1 MKNGIKKDL
10 ANCRILVGI
19 KGGEFTCHD
28 DQGVV
33 LWSVG
38 LIAGIHTLIADQL
51 RGLMD
56 AGNKFSVSG
65 DVTIKKRSNGLI
77 VAQGFGKDAVRSD
90 ANPDF
95 VGRPLSPA
103 EVALNNEVEKA
114 RKLRKASEKVLY
126 DLNNKAGKERLR
138 EAQENLQV
146 PPGTKEVTPEVTE
159 KPEAVE
165 SKVTEGGDA

>member
-19 KGGEFTCHD
+19 NGGEFTCHD
-28 DQGVV
+28 DQGEV

-38 LIAGIHTLIADQL
+38 LLAGIHPLLAEQL
-51 RGLMD
+51 RELMD

-77 VAQGFGKDAVRSD
+77 VAQGFGEDALRSD

-103 EVALNNEVEKA
+103 EVALNKEVEKA
-114 RKLRKASEKVLY
+114 RKFRKESEKIFREM
-126 DLNNKAGKERLR
+126 NNKAVGEKRR
-138 EAQENLQV
+138 EAQEKLQL
-146 PPGTKEVTPEVTE
+146 PPETKEVTPEVTKE
-159 KPEAVE
+159 PETVKP
-165 SKVTEGGDA
+165 KVTEGGDA